1 MIAAHLFILA
11 SWLLMWVVFYGWGSL
26 ACAISRC
33 RRDDGLAR
41 MVNPWIG
48 VACVLGLLQVWNLA
62 APVNTWAFVVVA
74 GIGMLAAIVWGAR
87 QGPQVWAAART
98 DGVLFA
104 IGLILVAYFANRS
117 LNTQQYPDH
126 GLYYLN
132 AIRWASDYSIV
143 PGLANLHSRLAFNN
157 SNFLLHAMMEV
168 ATGRGYSAHVVNGF
182 LSALTLPIVL
192 VGLRAAVQ
200 SDEYGRQLGWFALAP
215 AMLLATCVI
224 DRRISS
230 ATPDFPASLFITMA
244 AWRALAIGLCESESK
259 PILMRW
265 NLLSIA
271 TLATAAVT
279 MKTTVIFFAAL
290 AALALAAVLYRIARR
305 ETCNPIR
312 TTTVQLA
319 FMVPWTAVIFVP
331 WVVRGYIF
339 SGYPLFPS
347 TFAAAP
353 VDWLFDANAAA
364 ALRADIYAWARTAYF
379 NVELGYRPGWGWVP
393 HWMIQIALLRAPFE
407 IVLPAAISVACIA
420 WLVIRRKFANTDSI
434 PVCSDRYFTA
444 SALAAAY
451 AASLVAWFVT
461 APGPR
466 MGSFAWW
473 GLAATLLGTAFST
486 VPACSM
492 TRYRRLITAMIASL
506 CVLPMVDL
514 AARIELLYRK
524 NANLPEYG
532 THFYD
537 FLPFVLPHD
546 NDGFPPLP
554 VGKIVAART
563 DSDLVVYV
571 GAPRP
576 DGKPELVWDSPL
588 PSAYGINPNL
598 SLRRSGDMQSGFKIT
613 SVNPAD
619 ADQSTSR

>member
-1 MIAAHLFILA
+1 
-11 SWLLMWVVFYGWGSL
+11 
-26 ACAISRC
+26 
-33 RRDDGLAR
+33 

-48 VACVLGLLQVWNLA
+48 VACVLGILQVWNLA
-62 APVNTWAFVVVA
+62 APINTRAFMVVVSV
-74 GIGMLAAIVWGAR
+74 GMLAALVWGAR
-87 QGPQVWAAART
+87 QVPQVWAAARS
-98 DGVLFA
+98 DAALFA

-182 LSALTLPIVL
+182 LSALVVPIVL
-192 VGLRAAVQ
+192 HGLRAAVQ
-200 SDEYGRQLGWFALAP
+200 NDESGRQLGWFALAP
-215 AMLLATCVI
+215 AMILATCAI

-230 ATPDFPASLFITMA
+230 ATPDFPASLFVTVA
-244 AWRALAIGLCESESK
+244 AWRALAIGLCGGESK
-259 PILMRW
+259 PDALRW
-265 NLLSIA
+265 NLLAIA
-271 TLATAAVT
+271 TLATVAVT
-279 MKTTVIFFAAL
+279 IKITVIFFAAL
-290 AALALAAVLYRIARR
+290 AGLALAAVLYRIARR

-312 TTTVQLA
+312 TTTAQLA
-319 FMVPWTAVIFVP
+319 FMVPWAAVIFVP
-331 WVVRGYIF
+331 WIVRGYIL

-353 VDWLFDANAAA
+353 VDWLFDASSAA

-379 NVELGYRPGWGWVP
+379 NVELGYQPGWGWVP

-407 IVLPAAISVACIA
+407 IVLPAAFSAGCVA
-420 WLVIRRKFANTDSI
+420 WFVIRRRFAKICTD
-434 PVCSDRYFTA
+434 PRHLDPTHSDRNFTA

-451 AASLVAWFVT
+451 AASLVAWFIT

-473 GLAATLLGTAFST
+473 GLAATLLGMAFST
-486 VPACSM
+486 VPARTM
-492 TRYRRLITAMIASL
+492 NRYRRLTTAAIAIL

-532 THFYD
+532 AHFYD
-537 FLPFVLPHD
+537 FLPFVLPHV

-563 DSDLVVYV
+563 DSGLVVYV

-576 DGKPELVWDSPL
+576 GGKPELVWDSPL
-588 PSAYGINPNL
+588 PAAYGINSNL

-613 SVNPAD
+613 SVNPTG
-619 ADQSTSR
+619 ADQSTSP